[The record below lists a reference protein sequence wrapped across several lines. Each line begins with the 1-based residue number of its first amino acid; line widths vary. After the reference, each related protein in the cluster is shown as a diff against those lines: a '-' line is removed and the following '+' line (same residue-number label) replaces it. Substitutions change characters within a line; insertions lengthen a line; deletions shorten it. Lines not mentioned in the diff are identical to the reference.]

1 VRDTLHSEM
10 NKDGLK
16 LVPNANTK
24 AVVKADDGTLT
35 LQLDDG
41 SEHTGFDQVVMAIG
55 RTPLTEPLHLEK
67 AGVTLQVRSVIYM
80 HNAVEMMK

>member
-1 VRDTLHSEM
+1 M

-24 AVVKADDGTLT
+24 AIVKADDGTLT

-41 SEHTGFDQVVMAIG
+41 SEHKGFNQVVMAIG
-55 RTPLTEPLHLEK
+55 RTPLTEPLHLDK
-67 AGVTLQVRSVIYM
+67 AGVTLQVLKLNFLLFFGEVREELRLQNI
-80 HNAVEMMK
+80 